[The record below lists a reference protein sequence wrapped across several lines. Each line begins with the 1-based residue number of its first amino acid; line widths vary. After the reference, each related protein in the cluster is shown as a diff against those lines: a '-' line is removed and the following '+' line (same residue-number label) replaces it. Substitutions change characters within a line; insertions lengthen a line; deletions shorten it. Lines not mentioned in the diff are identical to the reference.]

1 MAQVT
6 IYMNDKIEQ
15 KVKNLA
21 KSMNLSISKYI
32 SSVLEQKTA
41 DSWDMDIKNLSGTWS
56 QVSSIEDIRSNESVK
71 DAPRESL

>member
-15 KVKNLA
+15 KVKKLA

-41 DSWDMDIKNLSGTWS
+41 DSWNMDIKNLSGAWGKF
-56 QVSSIEDIRSNESVK
+56 SSIEDIRLNESVK
-71 DAPRESL
+71 DVPRESL

>member
-15 KVKNLA
+15 KVKKLA

-41 DSWDMDIKNLSGTWS
+41 DSWNIDIKNLSGAWS
-56 QVSSIEDIRSNESVK
+56 QFSSIEDIRSNESIK

>member
-15 KVKNLA
+15 KVKKLA

-41 DSWDMDIKNLSGTWS
+41 DSWDSDIKNLGGAWN
-56 QVSSIEDIRSNESVK
+56 QFSSIEEIRSNESVE
-71 DAPRESL
+71 DTSRESL

>member
-6 IYMNDKIEQ
+6 IYMNDKVEQ
-15 KVKNLA
+15 KVKKLA

-41 DSWDMDIKNLSGTWS
+41 DSWDSDIKNLGGAWN
-56 QVSSIEDIRSNESVK
+56 QFSSIEEIRSNVSVE

>member
-15 KVKNLA
+15 KVKKLA

-41 DSWDMDIKNLSGTWS
+41 DSWDSDIKNLGGAWS
-56 QVSSIEDIRSNESVK
+56 QFSSIEEIRSNESVE
-71 DAPRESL
+71 DTPRESL